1 MPCLLPALT
10 LATLA
15 GGAGGPAP
23 AAPLSLAAELEA
35 ARPHAAAVA
44 QDEPSEE
51 WDFSYTFV
59 EIGARRF
66 NLDEIDDTADTYFGK
81 ASLGLF
87 DFLYLFLGYENL
99 STDFENADTDLWQ
112 LGAGVHFDVAP
123 RLDLTADIAWLRSDL
138 SSDSF
143 DETSNGHQ
151 LRAGARWMP
160 IPFASG
166 GLEIEGHGIWVD
178 LDDSYLS
185 DNSVLG
191 FDIGARLHFLKF
203 LSVGAYY
210 EMLDKDDSASIN
222 ARFSF

>member
-1 MPCLLPALT
+1 MLHLLSALT
-10 LATLA
+10 LTTLA
-15 GGAGGPAP
+15 GGVDTYEAPPSLFAELAALTSTPAP
-23 AAPLSLAAELEA
+23 REESAET
-35 ARPHAAAVA
+35 
-44 QDEPSEE
+44 

-59 EIGARRF
+59 ELGARRF
-66 NLDEIDDTADTYFGK
+66 DLDQIDDTADTYYGK

-87 DFLYLFLGYENL
+87 DFLYAFLGYENL
-99 STDFENADTDLWQ
+99 STDFDNVDTDLWQ
-112 LGAGVHFDVAP
+112 LGAGVHFDVAE

-138 SSDSF
+138 SGDSV

-160 IPFASG
+160 VTFASG
-166 GLEIEGHGIWVD
+166 GLELEGHGIWVD

-191 FDIGARLHFLKF
+191 FDIGARVHFLKF
-203 LSVGAYY
+203 LSVGLYY
-210 EMLDKDDSASIN
+210 EMLDKDDSAALN